1 MGNVWILMSRIHRH
15 HSSKTKKTFSW
26 KKFSIWIVITASI
39 VSGILLWRNF
49 FVSHSQWV
57 PAPGGIFTES
67 TIGSL
72 RNFNPL
78 APETTLFDRDLHAL
92 IFAGLLRHNPLTG
105 QIEDNLATFRV
116 SENRKEYHL
125 TLKSS
130 ARFSNG
136 DPVTLDDILFT
147 FEKVIQNPNFSNKV
161 LRDAFEY
168 IGIDVVD
175 QQTVKFILPEPNIY
189 FPGLLTTPI
198 LHAKSFT
205 GALIE
210 EITDP
215 NFPANKH
222 PIGAG
227 PYVLNNIV
235 PDSNGIF
242 RVFLGRNKYFFRGKP
257 LIPQLVFYVYSSV
270 EQLEAEHTWTTMFSH
285 MSARET
291 DLFEPTLFGE
301 YTRREYVL
309 PRFVSTFFNLD
320 RPSVKNTY
328 LRQALQMAI
337 DKDRILSREIGW
349 NRIDSIFFFEGV
361 EDWQEPGYAEARQ
374 LLRDHGYRVPSNG
387 DVRYFDSK
395 PVSLKMIT
403 SIAPPVYS
411 RFAQNIVR
419 TWQTELQIDVQLDV
433 LDPIEFQKALKTR
446 DYDIVL
452 FGQNFSGN
460 LDSLS
465 TWHSSQSGELN
476 LSNLTNP
483 EVDFLIDEVRFS
495 DSRSD
500 LFSLNQELGEIVPVI
515 VLATPQYNLLVDHN
529 LLGFSKNFGKIR
541 RHAERFEE
549 IDKWHFSKER
559 AWDWPEN
566 ESKTLGFFK
575 WIVNGKNEKN

>member
-1 MGNVWILMSRIHRH
+1 MTHIHRH
-15 HSSKTKKTFSW
+15 HSRTTPKKFSW
-26 KKFSIWIVITASI
+26 KTFFIWMFIAGITVSSIF
-39 VSGILLWRNF
+39 LWRKF
-49 FVSHSQWV
+49 FLAHSRWV

-72 RNFNPL
+72 KNFNPL
-78 APETTLFDRDLHAL
+78 ASDTTLLDRDFQEL

-136 DPVTLDDILFT
+136 DPVTIDDVLFT

-175 QQTVKFILPEPNIY
+175 EQTVKFILPEPNIY

-198 LHAKSFT
+198 LHAKSFS

-235 PDSNGIF
+235 PDNNGIF
-242 RVFLGRNKYFFRGKP
+242 RVFFKRNKYYFRGKP
-257 LIPQLVFYVYSSV
+257 LIPQLVFYVYSSAKQLTV
-270 EQLEAEHTWTTMFSH
+270 EHNWTTMFSH
-285 MSARET
+285 LSARDVKT
-291 DLFEPTLFGE
+291 FEPTLFGE

-309 PRFVSTFFNLD
+309 PRFVGTFFNLD
-320 RPSVKNTY
+320 SPAVKNTY
-328 LRQALQMAI
+328 LRRALQMSV
-337 DKDRILSREIGW
+337 DKERILARETGW

-361 EDWQEPGYAEARQ
+361 EDWQEPKYADARL
-374 LLRDHGYRVPSNG
+374 LLRDHGYRIPQNEE
-387 DVRYFDSK
+387 VRFFDGK
-395 PVSLKMIT
+395 PVSLKLIT
-403 SIAPPVYS
+403 SVAPPVYS
-411 RFAQNIVR
+411 RFAQNIIR
-419 TWQTELQIDVQLDV
+419 TWRTELQIDVQLEV

-446 DYDIVL
+446 DYDMVL

-476 LSNLTNP
+476 LSNLTNQ

-500 LFSLNQELGEIVPVI
+500 LFALNQKLGEIVPII

-541 RHAERFEE
+541 RHAERFAE

-559 AWDWPEN
+559 SWDWPEDQ
-566 ESKTLGFFK
+566 SKFMGFFK
-575 WIVNGKNEKN
+575 WIINKKNEEN

>member
-1 MGNVWILMSRIHRH
+1 MSRSHR
-15 HSSKTKKTFSW
+15 SRTTKRTFSW
-26 KKFSIWIVITASI
+26 KKFFVWILILGTIVTSII
-39 VSGILLWRNF
+39 LWRRF
-49 FVSHSQWV
+49 FIAHSQWV

-72 RNFNPL
+72 KNFNPL
-78 APETTLFDRDLHAL
+78 APETTLLDRDLHSL
-92 IFAGLLRHNPLTG
+92 IFAGLLRHNPLSG

-116 SENRKEYHL
+116 SENRKEYHV

-130 ARFSNG
+130 AKFSNG
-136 DPVTLDDILFT
+136 ENVTIDDILFT
-147 FEKVIQNPNFSNKV
+147 FEKIIQNPNFSNTV

-175 QQTVKFILPEPNIY
+175 EQTIKFILPEPNIY

-198 LHAKSFT
+198 LHAKSFS

-235 PDSNGIF
+235 PDNDGLF
-242 RVFLGRNKYFFRGKP
+242 RVFLGRNNYFFRGKA
-257 LIPQLVFYVYSSV
+257 LIPQLVFYVYSSI
-270 EQLEAEHTWTTMFSH
+270 EQLEREHSWTTMFSH
-285 MSARET
+285 MSTRET
-291 DLFEPTLFGE
+291 DTFEPTLFQE

-309 PRFVSTFFNLD
+309 PRFVSMFFNLD
-320 RPSVKNTY
+320 TPSVKNTY
-328 LRQALQMAI
+328 LRRALQTAV
-337 DKDRILSREIGW
+337 DKERILAREVGW

-361 EDWQEPGYAEARQ
+361 EDWQEPNYADARQ
-374 LLRDHGYRVPSNG
+374 LLRDHGYRIPANQE
-387 DVRYFDSK
+387 VRFFDRK
-395 PVSLKMIT
+395 PVSLRMIT
-403 SIAPPVYS
+403 SVAPPVYS

-433 LDPIEFQKALKTR
+433 LDPNEFQKALKTR

-465 TWHSSQSGELN
+465 TWHSSQSKELN
-476 LSNLTNP
+476 LSNLTNQ

-500 LFSLNQELGEIVPVI
+500 LFSLNQKLGEIVPVI

-541 RHAERFEE
+541 RHAERFAEAN
-549 IDKWHFSKER
+549 KWHFTKER
-559 AWDWPEN
+559 AWDWPED
-566 ESKTLGFFK
+566 ESKIMGFFS
-575 WIVNGKNEKN
+575 WIINSNDDEKN

>member
-1 MGNVWILMSRIHRH
+1 MSDIHRH
-15 HSSKTKKTFSW
+15 HNRNFSKRFSW
-26 KKFSIWIVITASI
+26 KKTFVWIVVIGIIT
-39 VSGILLWRNF
+39 SGIFLWRNF
-49 FVSHSQWV
+49 FIAHSQWV
-57 PAPGGIFTES
+57 PASGGILTES

-72 RNFNPL
+72 NNFNPL
-78 APETTLFDRDLHAL
+78 APNTTLLDRDLHSL

-116 SENRKEYHL
+116 SENRKEYHV

-136 DPVTLDDILFT
+136 DQVTIDDILFT

-175 QQTVKFILPEPNIY
+175 EQTVKFILPEPNIY

-205 GALIE
+205 GTLIE

-235 PDSNGIF
+235 PDNNGLF
-242 RVFLGRNKYFFRGKP
+242 RIFLGKNNYFFRGKT
-257 LIPQLVFYVYSSV
+257 LIPQIVFYVYSSV
-270 EQLEAEHTWTTMFSH
+270 EQLEIEHAWTTMFSH
-285 MSARET
+285 ISTRNIKT
-291 DLFEPTLFGE
+291 FEPTLFGE

-309 PRFVSTFFNLD
+309 PRFVGAFFNLD
-320 RPSVKNTY
+320 RPAVKNTY
-328 LRQALQMAI
+328 LRKALQLAV
-337 DKDRILSREIGW
+337 DKDRILIRETGW
-349 NRIDSIFFFEGV
+349 NRTDSIFFFEGV
-361 EDWQEPGYAEARQ
+361 EDWQEPSYPDARQ
-374 LLRDHGYRVPSNG
+374 ILRDHGYRIPQNEE
-387 DVRYFDSK
+387 VRFFDKK
-395 PVSLKMIT
+395 PVSLRIIT

-411 RFAQNIVR
+411 RFAQNIIR
-419 TWQTELQIDVQLDV
+419 TWRTELQIDAQLDV
-433 LDPIEFQKALKTR
+433 LNPTEFQKALKTR

-465 TWHSSQSGELN
+465 TWHSSQSKELN
-476 LSNLTNP
+476 LSNLTNQ
-483 EVDFLIDEVRFS
+483 EVDFLIDEIRFS

-500 LFSLNQELGEIVPVI
+500 LFSLNQKLSEIVPVI
-515 VLATPQYNLLVDHN
+515 VLATPQYNLLVDHK

-541 RHAERFEE
+541 KHAERFAE
-549 IDKWHFSKER
+549 INKWHFMKKR
-559 AWDWPEN
+559 AWNWPED
-566 ESKTLGFFK
+566 ESKIIGFLK
-575 WIVNGKNEKN
+575 WIINEKDEKN